1 MSSRILLTGAS
12 GFTGQHFMRLAQSR
26 GHQVVS
32 LQSDLGDEQS
42 IQRELANQAITHV
55 VHLAGISSVDHAH
68 ESDFYKVN
76 TVGTTILLK
85 ALMRGQPGL
94 KSVLVASSA
103 NVYGNCE
110 QSPIAETQPP
120 APVNHYA
127 ASKLAMEHMALAY
140 ADRLPIFITRPFNY
154 TGPGQSTSF
163 LIPKLVDHFARRAAV
178 IELGNL
184 HVERE
189 FNDVRMVCEAYLRL
203 LEEGAAG
210 QIYNLCTGLTYSL
223 HQVLSMLQSLTG
235 LDMEVRVNPAF
246 VRTNEVHRLC
256 GDPAKLIR
264 TIGPLPDHPLS
275 DCLSAMLQ
283 AHASP
288 TPPTSW

>member
-1 MSSRILLTGAS
+1 MTSRILLTGAS
-12 GFTGQHFMRLAQSR
+12 GFTGQHFMRLARSQ
-26 GHQVVS
+26 GHQVVT
-32 LQSDLGDEQS
+32 LQADLGDGQS
-42 IQRELANQAITHV
+42 IQQELANQAITHV

-76 TVGTTILLK
+76 TVGTTVLLK
-85 ALMRGQPGL
+85 ALLHVQPPL
-94 KSVLVASSA
+94 KSVLIASSA
-103 NVYGNCE
+103 NIYGNCE
-110 QSPIAETQPP
+110 QSPIAERQPP

-127 ASKLAMEHMALAY
+127 SSKLAMEHMALAY

-154 TGPGQSTSF
+154 TGPGQSPSF
-163 LIPKLVDHFARRAAV
+163 LIPKLVDHFARRAPV

-203 LEEGAAG
+203 LEQATAG

-223 HQVLSMLQSLTG
+223 QQVLAMLQSLTG
-235 LDMEVRVNPAF
+235 HTMEVRVNPAF

-256 GDPAKLIR
+256 GDPRKLIE
-264 TIGPLPDHPLS
+264 TIGPLPDRPLAE
-275 DCLSAMLQ
+275 CLSAMLK
-283 AHASP
+283 ARG
-288 TPPTSW
+288 